1 MKTLFNKF
9 LILIGL
15 KAKPQARPEPT
26 YTEDECREI
35 IRFLREQ
42 HTKQSKRV
50 DECFLGVAREAV
62 ERQTTAKRLDDIL
75 TTIEEVAS
83 DLKDAQQMCDNADTR
98 IDDIESNEY
107 VPRDEAH
114 DIAGEVARD
123 EFPAQFEEEFPI
135 HFADACNTDSF
146 RQRIEAIL
154 ADWYATKTTKKAKAK
169 KKTKKAKK

>member
-15 KAKPQARPEPT
+15 KAKPT
-26 YTEDECREI
+26 HTEDECKEI

-42 HTKQSKRV
+42 HTKQAKRV

-62 ERQTTAKRLDDIL
+62 ERETTAKQIEKIQEEIL
-75 TTIEEVAS
+75 EVI
-83 DLKDAQQMCDNADTR
+83 DNAKQANTTA
-98 IDDIESNEY
+98 DDATSRVDDMESYDY

-123 EFPAQFEEEFPI
+123 EFPAQLDEEFPN

-146 RQRIEAIL
+146 RHRIEAIL
-154 ADWYATKTTKKAKAK
+154 ADWYATKTAKKPKAK